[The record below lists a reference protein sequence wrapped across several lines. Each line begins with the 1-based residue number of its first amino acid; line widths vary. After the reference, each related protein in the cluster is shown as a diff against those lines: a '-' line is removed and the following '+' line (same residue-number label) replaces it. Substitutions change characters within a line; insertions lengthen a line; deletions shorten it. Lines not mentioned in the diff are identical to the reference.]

1 MRHLIDFGDLTRA
14 EWESLYQRCSDIM
27 DHPADFMDACR
38 GRVMASLFYE
48 PSTRTNFSFQ
58 TAMLRVGGT
67 VFGFADPKS
76 TSTAKGETL
85 KDTIKMVSGYADVVV
100 MRNPKEGAAK
110 AASLYSDVP
119 VINAGDGGHMH
130 PTQTLADLATLQ
142 SRFGRITDLTVGLC
156 GDLTFG
162 RTVHSLI
169 ETLCRF
175 GNVRFVLISPDELKT
190 PQYVIDRINATDSCS
205 YVEVRDLASVI
216 GDLDVLYMTRVQKER
231 FFNEDDYLR
240 LRDTYILDEEKLQLA
255 KPSMAVL
262 HPLPRVNEIAVD
274 VDDDP
279 RAAYFEQVKN
289 GMLVRMAL
297 ESTVVGDELPGY
309 EPLNPKEVQA

>member
-100 MRNPKEGAAK
+100 MRNPKEGPDHCGSHHHPPPAGQGGRAVRGPVRRFEERPHG
-110 AASLYSDVP
+110 SLP
-119 VINAGDGGHMH
+119 HQGPG
-130 PTQTLADLATLQ
+130 
-142 SRFGRITDLTVGLC
+142 
-156 GDLTFG
+156 
-162 RTVHSLI
+162 
-169 ETLCRF
+169 
-175 GNVRFVLISPDELKT
+175 
-190 PQYVIDRINATDSCS
+190 
-205 YVEVRDLASVI
+205 
-216 GDLDVLYMTRVQKER
+216 
-231 FFNEDDYLR
+231 
-240 LRDTYILDEEKLQLA
+240 
-255 KPSMAVL
+255 
-262 HPLPRVNEIAVD
+262 
-274 VDDDP
+274 
-279 RAAYFEQVKN
+279 QV
-289 GMLVRMAL
+289 
-297 ESTVVGDELPGY
+297 
-309 EPLNPKEVQA
+309 